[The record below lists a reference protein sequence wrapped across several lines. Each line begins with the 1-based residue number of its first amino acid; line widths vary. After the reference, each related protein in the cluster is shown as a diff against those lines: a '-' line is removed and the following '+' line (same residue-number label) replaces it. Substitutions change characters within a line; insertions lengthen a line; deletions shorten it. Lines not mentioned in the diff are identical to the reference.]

1 MSDCTKIQYI
11 LEPLCPTKRTFSA
24 QQCSALSL
32 LLAYESFRLVES
44 LAILA
49 LQVVP
54 VFRVLVGLPSVLMRK
69 STPYV
74 PKQWGVKL
82 ILLQ

>member
-32 LLAYESFRLVES
+32 LLAYENSRLVES

-54 VFRVLVGLPSVLMRK
+54 VFRVLGRPAKRLDEEK
-69 STPYV
+69 YT
-74 PKQWGVKL
+74 
-82 ILLQ
+82 ICT